1 MAERAMGGKG
11 SCARIVPL
19 LLFVLILA
27 GCAGGP
33 GAGGYR
39 GGNIA
44 GNWVS
49 IQRGDTLGQIAKQA
63 GVPLLRLQ
71 RFNPGADARRLA
83 IGQRILVPTHRE
95 RAPGGGPYRYQVRP
109 GDTYSSI
116 AKRFGSSA
124 QSLQAANPKF
134 SANTLDV
141 GQLVKVPL
149 GGAARKASVSTT
161 KASSS
166 TASKPAARSRTLPDP
181 GALPSSA
188 HTWHWPLKQY
198 EVARAYG
205 TDARGTLQ
213 PMLLSTSADTQAL
226 AVADGTVRFADSMRQ
241 LGRVVIIHHRD
252 NMQSVYALC
261 ERLLVEDGDEVKQ
274 GTPVCDVG
282 YRHDTGRYDLL
293 FDIRHGGKPIDPK
306 QVLR

>member
-11 SCARIVPL
+11 SCARIVPF

-71 RFNPGADARRLA
+71 RFNPGVDARRLA

-95 RAPGGGPYRYQVRP
+95 RAPGSGPYRYQVRP

-116 AKRFGSSA
+116 AQRFGSTA
-124 QSLQAANPKF
+124 QRLQTANPEF
-134 SANTLDV
+134 SANALNV
-141 GQLVKVPL
+141 GQLLKVPL
-149 GGAARKASVSTT
+149 GGSARTTTAS
-161 KASSS
+161 ANQASS
-166 TASKPAARSRTLPDP
+166 TASKSAARSRTLPDP
-181 GALPSSA
+181 GALPDSA
-188 HTWHWPLKQY
+188 QTWHWPLKQY
-198 EVARAYG
+198 EIARAYG

-213 PMLLSTSADTQAL
+213 PMLLSTSANTQAL

-261 ERLLVEDGDEVKQ
+261 QRLLVEDGDKVKQ

-282 YRHDTGRYDLL
+282 YRHDTGRHDLL
-293 FDIRHGGKPIDPK
+293 FDVRHGGKPVDPK

>member
-11 SCARIVPL
+11 SCARIVSL

-63 GVPLLRLQ
+63 GIPLLRLQ
-71 RFNPGADARRLA
+71 RFNPGVDARRLA
-83 IGQRILVPTHRE
+83 IGQRILVPTQRE
-95 RAPGGGPYRYQVRP
+95 RAPGSGPYRYQVRP

-116 AKRFGSSA
+116 AKRFGSTA
-124 QSLQAANPKF
+124 QRLQTANPEF
-134 SANTLDV
+134 SANALDV

-149 GGAARKASVSTT
+149 GGSTSTT
-161 KASSS
+161 ASTTQSSS
-166 TASKPAARSRTLPDP
+166 SKPATRSRTLPDP
-181 GALPSSA
+181 GALPDSA
-188 HTWHWPLKQY
+188 QTWHWPLKQY
-198 EVARAYG
+198 EIARAYG

-293 FDIRHGGKPIDPK
+293 FDVRHGGKPVDPK